1 MAWADV
7 GLIVFLS
14 LCACKKAEP
23 PSVAAPDATAET
35 APVSGAEVVLRPD
48 GAAPVRV
55 RVRVARTEEQ
65 RRRGLM
71 YVQNLPV
78 DEGMLFVFPEDDIL
92 QFWMRNTLIPLDMIF
107 IRADLT
113 VAGVVANAEPL
124 TLANRSVGKPSRYVL
139 EVNGGM
145 AKKWG
150 VVAGTPVTFDKVP
163 GYTAKP

>member
-1 MAWADV
+1 VAWADV
-7 GLIVFLS
+7 GLALFLS
-14 LCACKKAEP
+14 LCACKKTDP
-23 PSVAAPDATAET
+23 PPVAAPDAKVEK
-35 APVSGAEVVLRPD
+35 APVSGAEVLLKPD
-48 GAAPVRV
+48 GLPPVRV

-78 DEGMLFVFPEDDIL
+78 DEGMLFLFPEEDTL
-92 QFWMRNTLIPLDMIF
+92 AFWMRNTMIPLDMIF
-107 IRADLT
+107 IRSDLT
-113 VAGVVANAEPL
+113 VAGVVENAEPL
-124 TLANRSVGKPSRYVL
+124 TLDNRTVGKPSRYVL

-163 GYTAKP
+163 GYTAP